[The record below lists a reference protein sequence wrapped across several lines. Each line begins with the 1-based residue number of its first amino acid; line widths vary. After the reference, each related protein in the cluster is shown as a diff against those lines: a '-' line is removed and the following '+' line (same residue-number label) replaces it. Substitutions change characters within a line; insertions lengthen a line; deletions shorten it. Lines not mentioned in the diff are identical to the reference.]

1 MMDKVC
7 IYDVVLKG
15 YYTFSMFERDSIRI
29 ALLKKP
35 TAVWS
40 SGCWII
46 RPTAVRLQCN
56 DVMQI
61 KDYTRVAVIELEHQH
76 VFVSISPARPVVYQE
91 YENYREVH
99 IAMVSSTASHHI
111 NIVCSVADAK
121 KLVEFLQSLAE
132 RLAQ

>member
-1 MMDKVC
+1 MDKVC
-7 IYDVVLKG
+7 IYDVYLQRHYIVSL
-15 YYTFSMFERDSIRI
+15 FERDSVRI
-29 ALLKKP
+29 ALLKSP
-35 TAVWS
+35 SAPWS
-40 SGCWII
+40 SGYWII
-46 RPTAVRLQCN
+46 KPTQVRLQCT
-56 DVMQI
+56 DVTQI
-61 KDYTRVAVIELEHQH
+61 TEYTQVGVIEVESQH
-76 VFVSISPARPVVYQE
+76 VFISMSPARPVVYQE